1 MAEGS
6 AAGRRAWAACAAA
19 LLLLTAWLLGSGH
32 GPAGAAPAG
41 PSQAGLQP
49 GSGPHGGP
57 RPGADAGHD
66 AAAGA
71 GPGDG
76 RSTSGAAGT
85 HAPLAAA
92 DPVRL
97 DIASLGIHAPVVP
110 RGLTDGTVDPP
121 PYSTPGATGWYRG
134 GPAPGAA
141 GAALIVGHVD
151 TDTGPAVF
159 FPLRTVKPG
168 AAIDVTRAD
177 GTVAEFT
184 ARTVDTVPKA
194 HFDPARAYGSP
205 TGPPQLR
212 LITCGGAFD
221 PATRAYTANLV
232 ITAPL
237 TGARGA

>member
-1 MAEGS
+1 VAEES

-49 GSGPHGGP
+49 GADGGSGT
-57 RPGADAGHD
+57 
-66 AAAGA
+66 AAGA
-71 GPGDG
+71 GAEAGPGAAG
-76 RSTSGAAGT
+76 HSASGAGGT

-121 PYSTPGATGWYRG
+121 PYSTPGTTGWYRG

-232 ITAPL
+232 VTAPL